1 LLVASLVACAPCR
14 CSDFNRRATTLASTY
29 EKEYPPDASS
39 SSSSSPTAPSSSVA
53 VVTLLLEITGDET
66 AFDIAGKSF
75 SQTKESLQSIAADVG
90 CDGGRVLN
98 AVEVF
103 WCPGDR
109 KEILEEAD
117 VLLDFPELRSL

>member
-1 LLVASLVACAPCR
+1 M
-14 CSDFNRRATTLASTY
+14 FFFH
-29 EKEYPPDASS
+29 SS
-39 SSSSSPTAPSSSVA
+39 HVHSSPPPPSSSVA

-98 AVEVF
+98 GVEVF

-109 KEILEEAD
+109 KELLEEAD